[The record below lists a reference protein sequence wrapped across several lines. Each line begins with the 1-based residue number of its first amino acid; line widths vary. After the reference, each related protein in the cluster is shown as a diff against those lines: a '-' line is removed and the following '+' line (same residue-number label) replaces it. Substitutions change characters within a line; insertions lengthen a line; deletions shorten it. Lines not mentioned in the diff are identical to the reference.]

1 MARCPYQRQRGDA
14 SRGKLSAAAARPF
27 GRLLKPAEIARA
39 VAFLACEESG
49 MMTGALIDFDQS
61 VPGAGN
67 PPPPVAEWPRITGV
81 DFA

>member
-1 MARCPYQRQRGDA
+1 MAPAKTGWRRR
-14 SRGKLSAAAARPF
+14 RLSFGGRPF

>member
-1 MARCPYQRQRGDA
+1 MVAVAMSKDSLQGCYAVVTGGSQGL
-14 SRGKLSAAAARPF
+14 G
-27 GRLLKPAEIARA
+27 ARA
-39 VAFLACEESG
+39 VAFLACAESG

-81 DFA
+81 SFA